1 VLQCSS
7 YARLKELL
15 RSNRASVECSDGK
28 AKQIQCGGEAI
39 NRVNVEKAIQGRPKV
54 ADRILSLLILL
65 ICSLLLFE
73 PPFFAFDS
81 ASKRFQIVTFF
92 GLPLVFSALAML
104 ARKSRRFMAY
114 WPAFCSFI
122 VVSVSL
128 LLMWLLDDFPRRW
141 LGFDPK
147 EPSGRAVIKVTDAVI
162 LLLTVVVLGKL
173 LQIDFDSIY
182 LRKGTRP
189 YLGLAIGFAGFALM
203 AVFAVV
209 EAHSMGITNR
219 STLGWLPWIL
229 SFVLANGFFEE
240 LMSRGLFLRKFEPLL
255 GARLANLLTG
265 FVFAVGHAGVT
276 YSEDVLV
283 FVAITFVFALI
294 WGYLMQKTGSLW
306 GSALFHAG
314 ADTLIMIGI
323 FAGVKT

>member
-1 VLQCSS
+1 M
-7 YARLKELL
+7 
-15 RSNRASVECSDGK
+15 
-28 AKQIQCGGEAI
+28 
-39 NRVNVEKAIQGRPKV
+39 NVEKASRWPK
-54 ADRILSLLILL
+54 ADRILPLFIFL

-73 PPFFAFDS
+73 PPFFAFNS
-81 ASKRFQIVTFF
+81 TSKSFQVVTFI
-92 GLPLVFSALAML
+92 GLPLLFSALAAL
-104 ARKSRRFMAY
+104 ARKNRRFKAY

-147 EPSGRAVIKVTDAVI
+147 APSGRAIIKVSDAV
-162 LLLTVVVLGKL
+162 LLLFTVVVLGKL
-173 LQIDFDSIY
+173 LRIDFDSIY

-189 YLGLAIGFAGFALM
+189 YLGLAIGFAGFAVM

-209 EAHSMGITNR
+209 EAHSMGITDR
-219 STLGWLPWIL
+219 RILGWLPWIL

-240 LMSRGLFLRKFEPLL
+240 LMYRGLFLRKFEPLL
-255 GARLANLLTG
+255 GARLANLLIA

-294 WGYLMQKTGSLW
+294 WGYLMQKTGALW

>member
-1 VLQCSS
+1 VSDTGAIHKSNATSRVL
-7 YARLKELL
+7 
-15 RSNRASVECSDGK
+15 
-28 AKQIQCGGEAI
+28 
-39 NRVNVEKAIQGRPKV
+39 P
-54 ADRILSLLILL
+54 LILFL

-73 PPFFAFDS
+73 LPFFAFNS
-81 ASKRFQIVTFF
+81 ASKPFQIVTFV
-92 GLPLVFSALAML
+92 GLPLFFSALSIL
-104 ARKSRRFMAY
+104 ARKSRRLVAY

-173 LQIDFDSIY
+173 LRIDFDSIY

-189 YLGLAIGFAGFALM
+189 YLALAIGFAGFALM
-203 AVFAVV
+203 AAFAVV
-209 EAHSMGITNR
+209 EAHSMGITNQR
-219 STLGWLPWIL
+219 ILGWLPWIL

-240 LMSRGLFLRKFEPLL
+240 LMYRGLFLRKFEPLL
-255 GARLANLLTG
+255 GARPANLLIA

-283 FVAITFVFALI
+283 FVVITFVLGLI
-294 WGYLMQKTGSLW
+294 WGHLMQKTGNLW

>member
-1 VLQCSS
+1 
-7 YARLKELL
+7 
-15 RSNRASVECSDGK
+15 
-28 AKQIQCGGEAI
+28 
-39 NRVNVEKAIQGRPKV
+39 
-54 ADRILSLLILL
+54 
-65 ICSLLLFE
+65 
-73 PPFFAFDS
+73 
-81 ASKRFQIVTFF
+81 
-92 GLPLVFSALAML
+92 
-104 ARKSRRFMAY
+104 
-114 WPAFCSFI
+114 
-122 VVSVSL
+122 
-128 LLMWLLDDFPRRW
+128 MWLLDDFLRRW

-182 LRKGTRP
+182 LRRGTRP

-219 STLGWLPWIL
+219 RILGWLPWIL

-240 LMSRGLFLRKFEPLL
+240 LMYRGLFLRKFEPLL
-255 GARLANLLTG
+255 GARLANLLIA
-265 FVFAVGHAGVT
+265 FVFAIGHAGVT

-294 WGYLMQKTGSLW
+294 WGYLMQKAGSLW

>member
-1 VLQCSS
+1 MTALHDGEIGRKIET
-7 YARLKELL
+7 AR
-15 RSNRASVECSDGK
+15 R
-28 AKQIQCGGEAI
+28 
-39 NRVNVEKAIQGRPKV
+39 RPKV
-54 ADRILSLLILL
+54 ADRILPLFIFL

-73 PPFFAFDS
+73 PPFFAFNS
-81 ASKRFQIVTFF
+81 TSKRFQIVTFL
-92 GLPLVFSALAML
+92 GLPLLFSALAVL
-104 ARKSRRFMAY
+104 ARKNQRLMAY

-122 VVSVSL
+122 VVSVSFV
-128 LLMWLLDDFPRRW
+128 LMWLLDDFPRHW

-182 LRKGTRP
+182 LGKGIRP
-189 YLGLAIGFAGFALM
+189 YVGLAIGFAGFALM

-219 STLGWLPWIL
+219 SILGWLPWIL

-255 GARLANLLTG
+255 GAGLANLLTG

-276 YSEDVLV
+276 YSEDVLA

>member
-1 VLQCSS
+1 
-7 YARLKELL
+7 
-15 RSNRASVECSDGK
+15 
-28 AKQIQCGGEAI
+28 
-39 NRVNVEKAIQGRPKV
+39 VNVEKASRGPKV
-54 ADRILSLLILL
+54 ADRILPLFIFL

-73 PPFFAFDS
+73 PPFFAFNS

-92 GLPLVFSALAML
+92 GLPLLFSALAVL

-147 EPSGRAVIKVTDAVI
+147 EPTGRAAIKVTDAVI
-162 LLLTVVVLGKL
+162 LLLTVIVLGTL
-173 LQIDFDSIY
+173 LRIDFDSIY

-189 YLGLAIGFAGFALM
+189 RLALAIGFAGFALM

-209 EAHSMGITNR
+209 EAHAMGITNR
-219 STLGWLPWIL
+219 RILGWLPWIL

-240 LMSRGLFLRKFEPLL
+240 LMYRGLFLRKFEPLL
-255 GARLANLLTG
+255 GARLANLLIA

-294 WGYLMQKTGSLW
+294 WGYLMQKTGTLW

-314 ADTLIMIGI
+314 ADTLIIIGI
-323 FAGVKT
+323 FSGVKT

>member
-1 VLQCSS
+1 MPSR
-7 YARLKELL
+7 YNAG
-15 RSNRASVECSDGK
+15 NG
-28 AKQIQCGGEAI
+28 I
-39 NRVNVEKAIQGRPKV
+39 NRVNVEKASRSPKI
-54 ADRILSLLILL
+54 ADRILPLFIFLV
-65 ICSLLLFE
+65 CSLLLFE
-73 PPFFAFDS
+73 PPFFAFNS
-81 ASKRFQIVTFF
+81 TSKRFQTVTFL
-92 GLPLVFSALAML
+92 GLPLLFSALAVL
-104 ARKSRRFMAY
+104 TRKSRRFIAY

-122 VVSVSL
+122 VVSVSF

-162 LLLTVVVLGKL
+162 LLLTVVVLGQL

-203 AVFAVV
+203 TVFAVV
-209 EAHSMGITNR
+209 EAHSMGIANR
-219 STLGWLPWIL
+219 SILGWLPWIL

-276 YSEDVLV
+276 YSEDVLA

>member
-1 VLQCSS
+1 VTALHDGEIGRKIET
-7 YARLKELL
+7 AR
-15 RSNRASVECSDGK
+15 R
-28 AKQIQCGGEAI
+28 
-39 NRVNVEKAIQGRPKV
+39 RPTV
-54 ADRILSLLILL
+54 ADRILPLFIFL

-73 PPFFAFDS
+73 PPFFAFNS
-81 ASKRFQIVTFF
+81 TSKRFQIVTFL
-92 GLPLVFSALAML
+92 GLPLLFSALAVL
-104 ARKSRRFMAY
+104 ARKSQRPMAY

-122 VVSVSL
+122 VVSVSFV
-128 LLMWLLDDFPRRW
+128 LMWLLDDFPRRW

-162 LLLTVVVLGKL
+162 LLLTVVVLGKV

-219 STLGWLPWIL
+219 SILGWLPWIL

-255 GARLANLLTG
+255 GPRLANLLTG
-265 FVFAVGHAGVT
+265 LVFAVGHAGVT
-276 YSEDVLV
+276 YSEDVLA

-294 WGYLMQKTGSLW
+294 WGYLMQETGSLW